1 MKVVGKM
8 SIYQSGRVYS
18 VDEDSP
24 AVCWR
29 DFKEPAKIVIEDA
42 QILTQ

>member
-1 MKVVGKM
+1 MKMIGAM
-8 SIYQSGRVYS
+8 SIYQSGGVYS
-18 VDEDSP
+18 IDEDSP

-42 QILTQ
+42 QILT